1 MHIFG
6 IILKIKAEGFSWDQV
21 LTIYLVNGDIVIFYL
36 VKLKTIV
43 SKPKTQASTQALKVS
58 RNMACI
64 VSEMLWYVWVQAL
77 IDWHR
82 HICPFWLKLTLRYKD
97 VESG

>member
-1 MHIFG
+1 MHIYG
-6 IILKIKAEGFSWDQV
+6 IILKIKEKGSSWDQV
-21 LTIYLVNGDIVIFYL
+21 LTICLVNGDIVIFYL

-43 SKPKTQASTQALKVS
+43 SKPKIQASTQVLKVS

-82 HICPFWLKLTLRYKD
+82 QICPFWLKLTLRYKD